1 MSSSRTSPSRGY
13 FSRHKSTID
22 SLDHHLGGLT
32 SSLRGGRE
40 TQSEARDAISN
51 SNYLNGN
58 VSKRSRDYVNAAP
71 SSTSKY
77 RSSTSTTGGGATNGG
92 ERSNSFTNGGSSTLR
107 SGSSRYST
115 ERDIEL
121 PKISER
127 IRTFQSSKSVEPTPV
142 STTTTV
148 PFKSRFLRSSAA
160 AAESAAKANEE
171 AEEVRPSVSDLRR
184 RYDLNRNHLT
194 PDRSSRVSKE
204 GTPKASGRRGS
215 GGSGDSG
222 DESLSNSR
230 LNSTT
235 TADDR
240 SSNGQRLRSSKQA
253 QSGKDP
259 APVHRSSSPASTL
272 SSSSSEE
279 GENQVLIKDD
289 PISTASF
296 HPSISFLILL
306 P

>member
-1 MSSSRTSPSRGY
+1 M
-13 FSRHKSTID
+13 
-22 SLDHHLGGLT
+22 
-32 SSLRGGRE
+32 
-40 TQSEARDAISN
+40 
-51 SNYLNGN
+51 
-58 VSKRSRDYVNAAP
+58 
-71 SSTSKY
+71 
-77 RSSTSTTGGGATNGG
+77 
-92 ERSNSFTNGGSSTLR
+92 R
-107 SGSSRYST
+107 SGRLRYST
-115 ERDIEL
+115 ERDMEL

-222 DESLSNSR
+222 DESLSN
-230 LNSTT
+230 
-235 TADDR
+235 
-240 SSNGQRLRSSKQA
+240 GQRLRSSKQA